1 MSSSL
6 SFRSFPL
13 GTKIWQ
19 AVEEAGYARPTPIQ
33 AAAIPLILQGRDLIG
48 IAQTGT
54 GKTAAFTLPILAK
67 LCPEGNIPARSGT
80 RALILSPTRELA
92 AQIEQN
98 ARTYGKHL
106 PLRIASVHGGVR
118 ERPQVAALRSG
129 VDLVVACPGRLLD
142 LLEQQHGNL
151 ARLEFLVFDE
161 ADRMLDMG
169 FLPSIRQ
176 IMRWVSR
183 KRQTLLFSAT
193 CSPEIETLARDFLS
207 APQIVRIGRR
217 ADPAQAVVQS
227 VYEVAREQKA
237 ELLCRL
243 LQAEELRSVLVFSR
257 TKHGADRI
265 GRVLERA
272 GIPTATMHADR
283 SQGQRTRALEAFKA
297 GAVRVLVA
305 TDIAAR
311 GIDVDG
317 ISHVIN
323 YDFPA
328 TPEDYVHRIGRTG
341 RAEAT
346 GDAISFVA
354 REELGA
360 LRALERLLGRT
371 IERKQIAGFA
381 PEGCSGG
388 SSAGGQQSPASPEHR
403 PAGRSR
409 ASRADRRGR
418 YRSGGRGSSRHEP
431 RSFRPA

>member
-1 MSSSL
+1 M
-6 SFRSFPL
+6 

-19 AVEEAGYARPTPIQ
+19 AVEEAGYTQPTPIQ
-33 AAAIPLILQGRDLIG
+33 AAAIPLILEGRDLIG

-80 RALILSPTRELA
+80 RALILAPTRELA
-92 AQIEQN
+92 AQIEEN
-98 ARTYGKHL
+98 VRTYGKHL
-106 PLRIASVHGGVR
+106 PVRMATVYGGVR

-169 FLPSIRQ
+169 FMPSIQ
-176 IMRWVSR
+176 KIMKWVAR

-193 CSPEIETLARDFLS
+193 CSREIETLAQEFLC
-207 APQIVRIGRR
+207 APELVQIGRR
-217 ADPAQAVVQS
+217 ANPAEAVTQS
-227 VYEVAREQKA
+227 VYEVARERKA
-237 ELLCRL
+237 ELLCHL
-243 LQAEELRSVLVFSR
+243 LQGAALQSVLVFSR

-265 GRVLERA
+265 GRTLERA
-272 GIPTATMHADR
+272 GIRTATMHADR
-283 SQGQRTRALEAFKA
+283 SQGQRTRALEDFKA

-323 YDFPA
+323 FDFPA
-328 TPEDYVHRIGRTG
+328 TSDDYVHRIGRTG
-341 RAEAT
+341 RAQAT
-346 GDAISFVA
+346 GDAISFVT
-354 REELGA
+354 REEFGA
-360 LRALERLLGRT
+360 LRALERFLGRT
-371 IERKQIAGFA
+371 IERKQIEGFELGEA
-381 PEGCSGG
+381 SRGA
-388 SSAGGQQSPASPEHR
+388 SSEERVKRPAFSPGHPTGRSR
-403 PAGRSR
+403 PAGGSR
-409 ASRADRRGR
+409 WGR
-418 YRSGGRGSSRHEP
+418 QRNEGRGSGRREP
-431 RSFRPA
+431 RSFRSA